1 MKKTI
6 IGITALV
13 AAFIVY
19 SADVK
24 TGHSNPSGAPA
35 GASGSPSDG
44 GLSTGTC
51 MQSNCHNGSAVAQTG
66 MITSDIPNTG
76 YVPGTT
82 YTINAS
88 IVASGKVRFGFEVS
102 PQDASGNKM
111 GTIIVTNSTETKTLS
126 AGKYITHKTAG
137 NGGSGSRTWSFNWT
151 APAAGSGDVTFYGSL
166 MAANN
171 NGNEGGDNVFA
182 STLTVIENV
191 TPTGVEEHQALSG
204 LTLYPN
210 PTNGNFKLAINNAK
224 TAVETRVFTTDGK
237 LVYNQ
242 TTEPQSNGTQT
253 VDLALNGKLT
263 AGIYFAVVKAGSV
276 QKVIKFVVE

>member
-6 IGITALV
+6 IGITGLV
-13 AAFIVY
+13 AAFIIY

-24 TGHSNPSGAPA
+24 TGHGNPSGAPA
-35 GASGSPSDG
+35 GASGSPADG
-44 GLSTGTC
+44 GIANGTC
-51 MQSNCHNGSAVAQTG
+51 TQSNCHNGSTVAQTG

-76 YVPGTT
+76 YVPGAT

-88 IVASGKVRFGFEVS
+88 IVASGRVRFGFEVS

-111 GTIIVTNSTETKTLS
+111 GTIIITNSTETKTLS
-126 AGKYITHKTAG
+126 VGKYITHKTGG
-137 NGGSGSRTWSFNWT
+137 NSGTDSRTWSFNWT
-151 APAAGSGDVTFYGSL
+151 APVAGSGDVTFYGSL

-171 NGNEGGDNVFA
+171 NGSESGDNVFA
-182 STLTVIENV
+182 STLTVSENT
-191 TPTGVEEHQALSG
+191 TPTGVEENQALAG
-204 LTLYPN
+204 LKIYPN
-210 PTNGNFKLAINNAK
+210 PNNGSFKLAINNAK

-263 AGIYFAVVKAGSV
+263 AGIYFAVVKTGGI